1 MITFV
6 KKNIFLIFI
15 FFLAFFI
22 RIYSIHTTPL
32 LWDEASLGYNAYSI
46 LKTGRDEYGTF
57 LPIIFKSFG
66 DYKPGLYVYLCL
78 PFVYLFGLNDLSV
91 RLPSIIL
98 GSLLP
103 IILYFLIKE
112 INTKWFQKLQEME
125 NNSKNFLFTKEE
137 IETIQ
142 KYF

>member
-1 MITFV
+1 MTPFF

-57 LPIIFKSFG
+57 ESWKLINVPIDNNNINCDKLVG
-66 DYKPGLYVYLCL
+66 KKLT
-78 PFVYLFGLNDLSV
+78 
-91 RLPSIIL
+91 IE
-98 GSLLP
+98 
-103 IILYFLIKE
+103 IK
-112 INTKWFQKLQEME
+112 
-125 NNSKNFLFTKEE
+125 
-137 IETIQ
+137 
-142 KYF
+142 